1 MVSIGNDWD
10 EALFSEFTKEY
21 YQNLRE
27 FLKAEYSS
35 RKIYPPMNDIYN
47 ALRYTSLS
55 GTRAVILGQDPY
67 HGEGQAHGLC
77 FSVRRGIPLPP
88 SLVNIFKEL
97 NSEFGIP
104 MPQSGELS
112 GWAKQGVLLLNT
124 TLTVREGAPESH
136 KGRGWERL
144 TDEII
149 KTVNKKSEPVVFLL
163 WGSNARA
170 KRALITN
177 PAHLVLESAHP
188 SPLSAYRGF
197 FGCGHFR
204 LANEFLTKNSLPPI
218 DWARTAE

>member
-10 EALFSEFTKEY
+10 GALFSEFTKDY

-97 NSEFGIP
+97 NSEFG
-104 MPQSGELS
+104 E
-112 GWAKQGVLLLNT
+112 
-124 TLTVREGAPESH
+124 
-136 KGRGWERL
+136 
-144 TDEII
+144 
-149 KTVNKKSEPVVFLL
+149 EPVEGMGEPRVIITAIWLL
-163 WGSNARA
+163 GISN
-170 KRALITN
+170 
-177 PAHLVLESAHP
+177 PYE
-188 SPLSAYRGF
+188 
-197 FGCGHFR
+197 
-204 LANEFLTKNSLPPI
+204 
-218 DWARTAE
+218 